1 MMRRIE
7 ETMAYFNHEP
17 LVIGDLI
24 VPTPVVQGGMG
35 IGVSL
40 SGLACAVA
48 NEGGV
53 GVLSAA
59 VVGMTHTPPGA
70 RNNIAALKEQIRRAR
85 AKTKGVLGVNIMVAL
100 SDFGDMAKASIEE
113 GIDIIFA
120 GAGLPL
126 NLPSYLEKFSKTKL
140 IPIVS
145 SARAAKTISRWWK
158 EKYNYIPDGFV
169 VEGPLAGGHL
179 GFLPEQIENP
189 DYQLEKLVPQVLEAV
204 RPLEEKAGRKI
215 PVIAAGGIFTGADI
229 KRFLNLGA
237 AAAQMATRFVATDE
251 CDADIAFKNAYVQCK
266 KEDIGIIQSPVGMP
280 GRAIIND
287 FLLDAKLEK
296 KHPSH
301 CPFHCIVTCE
311 QQTSPYCISSALIS
325 ACKGR
330 LENGFA
336 FIGANGYKVK
346 EIVSVKKLF
355 ETLEKEYLQCGD
367 SVSECCEDTVKQ
379 KGTSV

>member
-1 MMRRIE
+1 
-7 ETMAYFNHEP
+7 MAYFDHEP
-17 LVIGDLI
+17 LVIGDLVI
-24 VPTPVVQGGMG
+24 PTPVVQGGMG

-40 SGLACAVA
+40 AGLASAVA
-48 NEGGV
+48 NEGGL
-53 GVLSAA
+53 GVISAA
-59 VVGMTHTPPGA
+59 VVGMTQKDASVA
-70 RNNIAALKEQIRRAR
+70 RDNIIAVQKEIRRAR
-85 AKTKGVLGVNIMVAL
+85 VKTKGVLGVNIMVAL
-100 SDFGDMAKASIEE
+100 TDFGAMAKACIQE
-113 GIDIIFA
+113 GIDVIFA

-126 NLPSYLEKFSKTKL
+126 NLPSYLGKDSKTKL
-140 IPIVS
+140 VPIIS
-145 SARAAKTISRWWK
+145 SARAVKTISRWWK

-169 VEGPLAGGHL
+169 VEGPMAGGHL
-179 GFLPEQIENP
+179 GFQPNQIENP

-204 RPLEEKAGRKI
+204 RPLEEQCGHKI

-229 KRFLNLGA
+229 KRFLDLGA
-237 AAAQMATRFVATDE
+237 AAVQMATRFVATDE

-287 FLLDAKLEK
+287 FLLDVKLGNR
-296 KHPSH
+296 HPAQ

-311 QQTSPYCISSALIS
+311 QQTSPYCISAALIS

-330 LENGFA
+330 LDNGFA

-355 ETLEKEYLQCGD
+355 ETLEMEYEQCGG
-367 SVSECCEDTVKQ
+367 SESEPENC
-379 KGTSV
+379 

>member
-1 MMRRIE
+1 
-7 ETMAYFNHEP
+7 MAYFNHEP

-35 IGVSL
+35 IGISL
-40 SGLACAVA
+40 SGLASAVA

-59 VVGMTHTPPGA
+59 VVGMVRSTPGTGS
-70 RNNIAALKEQIRRAR
+70 NILALKEEIRRAR

-100 SDFGDMAKASIEE
+100 TDFGDMVKTSIEE

-126 NLPSYLEKFSKTKL
+126 NLPSYLEKSSKTKL
-140 IPIVS
+140 VPIVS
-145 SARAAKTISRWWK
+145 SARAVKTIARWWK
-158 EKYNYIPDGFV
+158 EKYNYVPDAFV
-169 VEGPLAGGHL
+169 VEGPMAGGHL
-179 GFLPEQIENP
+179 GFQPEQLENP
-189 DYQLEKLVPQVLEAV
+189 DYQLEKLIPQALEAV
-204 RPLEEKAGRKI
+204 RPLEEQCGRKI

-237 AAAQMATRFVATDE
+237 AAVQMATRFVATDE
-251 CDADIAFKNAYVQCK
+251 CDADIAFKNAYIQCK

-287 FLLDAKLEK
+287 FLRDAKLGK
-296 KHPSH
+296 KHPIQ

-311 QQTSPYCISSALIS
+311 QQTSPYCISAALIS
-325 ACKGR
+325 ACRGR
-330 LENGFA
+330 LANGFA
-336 FIGANGYKVK
+336 FIGANGYRVK
-346 EIVSVKKLF
+346 EILPVKKLF
-355 ETLEKEYLQCGD
+355 ETLEQEYQQCGD
-367 SVSECCEDTVKQ
+367 CESESCEAPVNQ
-379 KGTSV
+379 KGMSI

>member
-1 MMRRIE
+1 MVN
-7 ETMAYFNHEP
+7 FDHEP
-17 LVIGDLI
+17 LIIGDLI

-40 SGLACAVA
+40 AGLACAVA

-53 GVLSAA
+53 GVISAA
-59 VVGMTHTPPGA
+59 VVGMMRKDASGS
-70 RNNIAALKEQIRRAR
+70 RDNIIALKEEIRSAR

-100 SDFGDMAKASIEE
+100 SDFGEMVKASIEE

-126 NLPSYLEKFSKTKL
+126 NLPSYLKKDSKTKL
-140 IPIVS
+140 IPIIS
-145 SARAAKTISRWWK
+145 SARAVKTISRWWK

-169 VEGPLAGGHL
+169 VEGPMAGGHL
-179 GFLPEQIENP
+179 GFQPDQIENP
-189 DYQLEKLVPQVLEAV
+189 DYQLEMLVPQVLEAV
-204 RPLEEKAGRKI
+204 RPLEEQCGHKI
-215 PVIAAGGIFTGADI
+215 PVIAAGGIFTGEDI
-229 KRFLNLGA
+229 KHFLNLGA
-237 AAAQMATRFVATDE
+237 AAVQMATRFVATDE
-251 CDADIAFKNAYVQCK
+251 CDADIAFKNAYVQCE
-266 KEDIGIIQSPVGMP
+266 KEDIGIIKSPVGMP

-287 FLLDAKLEK
+287 FLRDVKLGN
-296 KHPSH
+296 KHPAQ

-355 ETLEKEYLQCGD
+355 ETLELEYKQCD
-367 SVSECCEDTVKQ
+367 DFASEPENR
-379 KGTSV
+379 